1 MSIAPPS
8 TTNRRSST
16 SFGFPIWI
24 STHGAGTAQD
34 KPNPPRHPR
43 VATQKPRPPA
53 ASVRLTPRVPPT
65 TERTGTTSAVWLYKA
80 ARARSG
86 QRRSPLLAKRNPPY
100 TAASLSLSRLVE
112 PAEEANAD
120 PAILVARPPLL
131 PHGGKDGGAQSGGG
145 GEEDAGG
152 PVRGRQ
158 DHRRGQLRQGQARA
172 RLPHRRRPR
181 HQGARPQP
189 RPPPQDGRAGLSVRD
204 PSLPSPARPLW
215 NICNV
220 TSGKFLNILELASC
234 HRKIASA
241 IHNLFAASH
250 VGWSP

>member
-1 MSIAPPS
+1 MLKKPGTENAQFLRSRGPGLCMSIAPPS

-120 PAILVARPPLL
+120 PAILVARPP
-131 PHGGKDGGAQSGGG
+131 PPRREGWRSPKRRRR
-145 GEEDAGG
+145 
-152 PVRGRQ
+152 RGR
-158 DHRRGQLRQGQARA
+158 RGWARTRSARPSARA
-172 RLPHRRRPR
+172 ASPR
-181 HQGARPQP
+181 SST
-189 RPPPQDGRAGLSVRD
+189 RATPAPAPSAPSRCSTATTSSATGWSSRSVR
-204 PSLPSPARPLW
+204 P
-215 NICNV
+215 
-220 TSGKFLNILELASC
+220 
-234 HRKIASA
+234 
-241 IHNLFAASH
+241 
-250 VGWSP
+250 